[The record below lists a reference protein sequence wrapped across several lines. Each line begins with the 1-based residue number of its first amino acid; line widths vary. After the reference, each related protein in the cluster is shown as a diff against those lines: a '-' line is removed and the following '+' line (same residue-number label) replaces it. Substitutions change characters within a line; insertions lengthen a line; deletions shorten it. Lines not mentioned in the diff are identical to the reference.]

1 MRRSTACLRSLS
13 VVALAILMGVLP
25 NLFLRPIEPSV
36 ERMLNHYHQ
45 AVATRVQANR
55 ERPASDAPLARRRQP

>member
-1 MRRSTACLRSLS
+1 MPIIA
-13 VVALAILMGVLP
+13 VAILMGVLP

-45 AVATRVQANR
+45 GAPSRIQANVKPSALSPTPIVP
-55 ERPASDAPLARRRQP
+55 EATP